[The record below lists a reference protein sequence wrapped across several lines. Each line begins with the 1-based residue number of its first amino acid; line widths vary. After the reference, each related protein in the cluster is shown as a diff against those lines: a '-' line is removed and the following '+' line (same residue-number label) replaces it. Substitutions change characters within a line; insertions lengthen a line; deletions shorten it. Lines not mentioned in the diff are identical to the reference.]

1 MKFIECSGCWAE
13 FRVVSDTDE
22 PVSYCPYCG
31 AEIEH
36 EDEELDEDEYDK

>member
-1 MKFIECSGCWAE
+1 MKWHECDSCAAE

-31 AEIEH
+31 AVVESTE
-36 EDEELDEDEYDK
+36 EDDDFED